1 MASCVCKLSLN
12 HAQASNIKTYIIK
25 KTGPSH
31 YWLFTTHQVFYQAI
45 MVFKSHYQS
54 LVSCQ
59 LKMITLLVNQP
70 YKKKI
75 TIDSVFVT
83 EKERTVDK
91 KKSRWCMYIVWQR
104 IFIWPVLCIIVLLS
118 LNMKDLCFFFS
129 LQYTE
134 VIYWCD

>member
-1 MASCVCKLSLN
+1 
-12 HAQASNIKTYIIK
+12 
-25 KTGPSH
+25 
-31 YWLFTTHQVFYQAI
+31 

-91 KKSRWCMYIVWQR
+91 KKSR
-104 IFIWPVLCIIVLLS
+104 
-118 LNMKDLCFFFS
+118 
-129 LQYTE
+129 
-134 VIYWCD
+134 